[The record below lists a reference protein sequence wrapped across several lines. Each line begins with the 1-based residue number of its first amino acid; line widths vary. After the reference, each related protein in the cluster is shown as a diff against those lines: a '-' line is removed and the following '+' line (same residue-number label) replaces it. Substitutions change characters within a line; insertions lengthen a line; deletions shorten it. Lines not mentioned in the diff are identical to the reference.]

1 MGTNEPSAASGFAL
15 GRNQK
20 IEGRLLQIRRMF
32 FASAFLFTASAF
44 GEGGEKRTTAK
55 NKKPKV
61 PFSKKSHKILLISR
75 LQLAVLKITHKK
87 QEIEGLYYKFYK

>member
-1 MGTNEPSAASGFAL
+1 MTSKIGFVFSNSILLGMDLPSAASGFAL

-20 IEGRLLQIRRMF
+20 IEGRLSQIRRMF

-55 NKKPKV
+55 NKSRKFLFEKR
-61 PFSKKSHKILLISR
+61 LIR
-75 LQLAVLKITHKK
+75 
-87 QEIEGLYYKFYK
+87 YYK

>member
-1 MGTNEPSAASGFAL
+1 MTSKIGFVFSNSILLDMDLPSAASGFAL

-20 IEGRLLQIRRMF
+20 IEGRLSQIRRMF

-55 NKKPKV
+55 NKSRKFLFEKR
-61 PFSKKSHKILLISR
+61 LIR
-75 LQLAVLKITHKK
+75 
-87 QEIEGLYYKFYK
+87 YYK